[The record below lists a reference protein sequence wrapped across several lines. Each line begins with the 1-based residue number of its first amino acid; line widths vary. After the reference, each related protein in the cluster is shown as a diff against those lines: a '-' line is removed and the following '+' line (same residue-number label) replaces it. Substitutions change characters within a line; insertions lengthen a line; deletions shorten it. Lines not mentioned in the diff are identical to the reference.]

1 MEGLVRFISPRMVEN
16 LGVVKHNLVKTFFLL
31 FCLLVSASGIADA
44 QEREYIQFSG
54 FVMNEEMEPL
64 PYVHI
69 ISMNTRRGTISDRNG
84 IFSII
89 SEPQDTI
96 IFSSV
101 GYKLTYFELP
111 ALILDY
117 HYSHDVIMER
127 DTILLE
133 EVMVFPWPTYEEFK
147 EAFLNLDLPE
157 DDYDFAI
164 RNLAIIQAQIEGTDI
179 PSPGVA
185 YKQVM
190 DRQLQQTYT
199 FGQYPINNLL
209 NPVAWARFFD
219 ALKRGKLKIQRPEKK
234 DKNRE

>member
-1 MEGLVRFISPRMVEN
+1 VI
-16 LGVVKHNLVKTFFLL
+16 KHKLIKTAIVFS
-31 FCLLVSASGIADA
+31 CLLVSASCIADG
-44 QEREYIQFSG
+44 QERQYIQFSG
-54 FVMNEEMEPL
+54 FVMNEESEPL

-69 ISMNTRRGTISDRNG
+69 ISMQTRRGTISDRSG

-89 SEPQDTI
+89 TEPQDTI

-101 GYKLTYFELP
+101 GYKLTYFEMP

-117 HYSHDVIMER
+117 HYNHDVIMER

-133 EVMVFPWPTYEEFK
+133 EVVVFPWPTYEEFK
-147 EAFLNLDLPE
+147 EAFLSLELPE
-157 DDYDFAI
+157 NDYDFAI
-164 RNLAIIQAQIEGTDI
+164 RNLAIIQAQIEGNEI

-190 DRQLQQTYT
+190 EKQLLQNYTY
-199 FGQYPINNLL
+199 GQYPINNLL

-234 DKNRE
+234 DKDR

>member
-1 MEGLVRFISPRMVEN
+1 LEN
-16 LGVVKHNLVKTFFLL
+16 LFVIKHKLIKTAIVFS
-31 FCLLVSASGIADA
+31 CLLVSASCIADG
-44 QEREYIQFSG
+44 QERQYIQFSG
-54 FVMNEEMEPL
+54 FVMNEESEPL

-69 ISMNTRRGTISDRNG
+69 ISMQTRRGTISDRSG

-89 SEPQDTI
+89 TEPQDTI

-101 GYKLTYFELP
+101 GYKLTYFEMP

-117 HYSHDVIMER
+117 HYNHDVIMER

-133 EVMVFPWPTYEEFK
+133 EVIVFPWPTYEEFK
-147 EAFLNLDLPE
+147 EAFLSLELPE

-164 RNLAIIQAQIEGTDI
+164 RNLAIIQAQIEGNEI

-190 DRQLQQTYT
+190 EKQLLQNYTY
-199 FGQYPINNLL
+199 GQYPINNLL

-234 DKNRE
+234 DKDR

>member
-1 MEGLVRFISPRMVEN
+1 MIRYN
-16 LGVVKHNLVKTFFLL
+16 LIKTGILFLC
-31 FCLLVSASGIADA
+31 FWIFTAGNVIG
-44 QEREYIQFSG
+44 QERQYIQFSG
-54 FVMNEEMEPL
+54 FVMNEESEPL

-69 ISMNTRRGTISDRNG
+69 ISMQTRRGTISDRNG

-89 SEPQDTI
+89 TEPQDTI

-111 ALILDY
+111 AMILDY
-117 HYSHDVIMER
+117 HYTHDVIMER

-133 EVMVFPWPTYEEFK
+133 EVIVFPWPTYEEFK
-147 EAFLNLDLPE
+147 EAFLSLELPE

-164 RNLAIIQAQIEGTDI
+164 RNLAIIQAQIEGNEI

-190 DRQLQQTYT
+190 EKQLLQNYTY
-199 FGQYPINNLL
+199 GQYPINNLL
-209 NPVAWARFFD
+209 NPLAWARFFD

-234 DKNRE
+234 DKDK

>member
-1 MEGLVRFISPRMVEN
+1 MI
-16 LGVVKHNLVKTFFLL
+16 KHKLIKTAIVFS
-31 FCLLVSASGIADA
+31 CLLVSASCIADG
-44 QEREYIQFSG
+44 QERQYIQFSG
-54 FVMNEEMEPL
+54 FVMNEESEPL

-69 ISMNTRRGTISDRNG
+69 ISMQTRRGTISDRSG

-89 SEPQDTI
+89 TEPQDTI

-101 GYKLTYFELP
+101 GYKLTYFEMP

-117 HYSHDVIMER
+117 HYNHDVIMER

-133 EVMVFPWPTYEEFK
+133 EVVVFPWPTYEEFK
-147 EAFLNLDLPE
+147 EAFLSLELPE
-157 DDYDFAI
+157 NDYDFAI
-164 RNLAIIQAQIEGTDI
+164 RNLAIIQAQIEGNEI

-190 DRQLQQTYT
+190 EKQLLQNYTY
-199 FGQYPINNLL
+199 GQYPINNLL

-234 DKNRE
+234 DKDR

>member
-1 MEGLVRFISPRMVEN
+1 MIKHKLIKATILISYLLVAA
-16 LGVVKHNLVKTFFLL
+16 TFF
-31 FCLLVSASGIADA
+31 VDG
-44 QEREYIQFSG
+44 QERQYIQFSG
-54 FVMNEEMEPL
+54 FVMNEESEPL

-69 ISMNTRRGTISDRNG
+69 ISLGSRRGTISDRNG

-89 SEPQDTI
+89 TEPQDTI
-96 IFSSV
+96 VFSSV

-117 HYSHDVIMER
+117 HYTHDVIMER

-133 EVMVFPWPTYEEFK
+133 EVLVFPWPTYEEFK
-147 EAFLNLDLPE
+147 EAFLSLELPE

-164 RNLAIIQAQIEGTDI
+164 RNLAIIQAQIEGIEI

-190 DRQLQQTYT
+190 DRQLQQTFTY
-199 FGQYPINNLL
+199 GQYPINNLL
-209 NPVAWARFFD
+209 NPIAWARFFD
-219 ALKRGKLKIQRPEKK
+219 ALKRGKLKIQRPEKRDK
-234 DKNRE
+234 DDK

>member
-1 MEGLVRFISPRMVEN
+1 MIRYN
-16 LGVVKHNLVKTFFLL
+16 LIETGILALCFWIFAAGNVV
-31 FCLLVSASGIADA
+31 G

-54 FVMNEEMEPL
+54 FVMNEESEPL

-69 ISMNTRRGTISDRNG
+69 ISMQTRRGTISDRNG

-89 SEPQDTI
+89 TEPQDTI

-111 ALILDY
+111 SLILDY
-117 HYSHDVIMER
+117 HYTHDVIMER

-133 EVMVFPWPTYEEFK
+133 EVIVFPWPTYEEFK
-147 EAFLNLDLPE
+147 EAFLSLELPE

-164 RNLAIIQAQIEGTDI
+164 RNLAIIQAQIEGNEI

-190 DRQLQQTYT
+190 QKQLLQNYTY
-199 FGQYPINNLL
+199 GQYPINNLL
-209 NPVAWARFFD
+209 NPIAWARFFD

-234 DKNRE
+234 DKDK

>member
-1 MEGLVRFISPRMVEN
+1 VLNVLFTMSPRISEN
-16 LGVVKHNLVKTFFLL
+16 LVVIKHKLIKTVVVFS
-31 FCLLVSASGIADA
+31 CLLVSASGIADG
-44 QEREYIQFSG
+44 QERQYIQFSG
-54 FVMNEEMEPL
+54 FVMNEESEPL

-69 ISMNTRRGTISDRNG
+69 ISMQTRRGTISDRNG

-89 SEPQDTI
+89 TEPQDTI

-111 ALILDY
+111 TLILDY
-117 HYSHDVIMER
+117 HYTHDVIMER

-133 EVMVFPWPTYEEFK
+133 EVIVFPWPTYEEFK
-147 EAFLNLDLPE
+147 EAFLSLELPE

-164 RNLAIIQAQIEGTDI
+164 RNLAIIQAQIEGNEI

-190 DRQLQQTYT
+190 EKQLLQNYTY
-199 FGQYPINNLL
+199 GQYPINNLL
-209 NPVAWARFFD
+209 NPLAWARFFD
-219 ALKRGKLKIQRPEKK
+219 ALKRGKLRIQRPEKK
-234 DKNRE
+234 DKDK

>member
-1 MEGLVRFISPRMVEN
+1 MIKSPLINAFI
-16 LGVVKHNLVKTFFLL
+16 LLL
-31 FCLLVSASGIADA
+31 FLLVSGSGTADC

-54 FVMNEEMEPL
+54 FVMNEESEPL

-69 ISMNTRRGTISDRNG
+69 ISMHTRRGTISDRNG

-89 SEPQDTI
+89 TEPQDTI

-147 EAFLNLDLPE
+147 EAFLSLELPE

-164 RNLAIIQAQIEGTDI
+164 RNLAIIQAQIEGNEI

-190 DRQLQQTYT
+190 DRQLMQTYT
-199 FGQYPINNLL
+199 YGQYPINNLL

-234 DKNRE
+234 DKDDR

>member
-1 MEGLVRFISPRMVEN
+1 MALRNPENCVVIKQKLTKTAILIS
-16 LGVVKHNLVKTFFLL
+16 
-31 FCLLVSASGIADA
+31 CLLAFASLITDG
-44 QEREYIQFSG
+44 QERQYIQFSG
-54 FVMNEEMEPL
+54 FVMNEESEPL

-69 ISMNTRRGTISDRNG
+69 ISMGSRRGTISDRNG

-89 SEPQDTI
+89 TEPQDTI

-117 HYSHDVIMER
+117 HYTHDVIMER

-133 EVMVFPWPTYEEFK
+133 EVVVFPWPTYEEFK
-147 EAFLNLDLPE
+147 EAFLSLELPE

-164 RNLAIIQAQIEGTDI
+164 RNLAIIQAQIQGDEI
-179 PSPGVA
+179 PPGVA
-185 YKQVM
+185 YRRVM
-190 DRQLQQTYT
+190 DRQLQQTFTY
-199 FGQYPINNLL
+199 GQYPINNLL

-219 ALKRGKLKIQRPEKK
+219 ALKRGKLKIQRPEKRDK
-234 DKNRE
+234 DNK

>member
-1 MEGLVRFISPRMVEN
+1 MIR
-16 LGVVKHNLVKTFFLL
+16 HNLIETVILFL
-31 FCLLVSASGIADA
+31 CLLVSASGTADG
-44 QEREYIQFSG
+44 QERQYIQFSG
-54 FVMNEEMEPL
+54 FVMNEEAEPL

-69 ISMNTRRGTISDRNG
+69 ISMLSRRGTISDRNG

-89 SEPQDTI
+89 TEPQDTI

-101 GYKLTYFELP
+101 GYKTTFFEIP
-111 ALILDY
+111 ALVINY
-117 HYSHDVIMER
+117 HYTHDVIMQH

-133 EVMVFPWPTYEEFK
+133 EVLVFPWPTYEEFK
-147 EAFLNLDLPE
+147 EAFLSLDLPE

-164 RNLAIIQAQIEGTDI
+164 RNLAIIQAQIEGTEI

-190 DRQLQQTYT
+190 EKQLMQNYTY
-199 FGQYPINNLL
+199 GQYPINNLL

-219 ALKRGKLKIQRPEKK
+219 ALKRGKLKIERPEKK
-234 DKNRE
+234 DKDDK